1 MHIKITIFFL
11 IIKTIYCNENSFKDL
26 SYVYYVGR
34 FEHLIKTFTK
44 ISSIDQKYYRLS
56 VDGAYKVAKKQIWH
70 GIYSCFYAT
79 KTPYIFLDQE
89 DVECSKEKHG
99 NYCSRYCHCAHAFK
113 GVCFTTAP
121 HFGDLAFCIRQ
132 ANSGAD
138 KDDLLNL
145 LDASYEVQKLLPPHT
160 EDFAKM
166 CHSVNLRSEIGP
178 LINAFYNNTYS
189 IYTFDS
195 YKNDFQEVLQQATI
209 FYSIS
214 VLKNLFLLFLLTNHM
229 SNMFLTYS
237 LYGTISFLIFL
248 DIMNLG
254 MHVNV
259 KVGMCNFITV
269 VFLFLLHENMLNDT
283 ICYYS
288 KVLCTYWIAHSS
300 FYFIKLYFK
309 YDTFKKSM
317 NDYEKNYKIPLLLKD
332 QREKLTVLF

>member
-11 IIKTIYCNENSFKDL
+11 IAKTIYGNEDPFKSLDCIHYIEKYNHLERSFNQPFI
-26 SYVYYVGR
+26 GR
-34 FEHLIKTFTK
+34 H
-44 ISSIDQKYYRLS
+44 YRLS
-56 VDGAYKVAKKQIWH
+56 FDAMCKIEKKQIWH

-113 GVCFTTAP
+113 GICFTTAP
-121 HFGDLAFCIRQ
+121 HCGDLAFCIRKV
-132 ANSGAD
+132 NSGAD

-166 CHSVNLRSEIGP
+166 CHYVNLRSEIGP
-178 LINAFYNNTYS
+178 LINAFYNNTYN

-214 VLKNLFLLFLLTNHM
+214 V
-229 SNMFLTYS
+229 
-237 LYGTISFLIFL
+237 
-248 DIMNLG
+248 
-254 MHVNV
+254 
-259 KVGMCNFITV
+259 
-269 VFLFLLHENMLNDT
+269 
-283 ICYYS
+283 
-288 KVLCTYWIAHSS
+288 A
-300 FYFIKLYFK
+300 
-309 YDTFKKSM
+309 
-317 NDYEKNYKIPLLLKD
+317 
-332 QREKLTVLF
+332 R